1 MEDIDGKKAI
11 DVATDT
17 KIKVLLSDQ
26 MDNKYTNPYIKH
38 RVNALLKMREDIIA
52 KRKIENELVK
62 GAEEK
67 MKRERKNES

>member
-1 MEDIDGKKAI
+1 
-11 DVATDT
+11 
-17 KIKVLLSDQ
+17 